1 MSSRF
6 RSVIFCH
13 VSQSTHLDPAR
24 QHRGGRGVHGMAKP
38 VADRFR
44 LEKKLG
50 SGAFGNVYLGTDL
63 TNGKEVAIKA
73 ESIRATRLQLHY
85 ESRIYQFL
93 EGGEGIPRMLWFG
106 KAGEYNLMA
115 MELLGPSLE
124 DVFNFCARR
133 FSLKTVLLLADQCI
147 CRLEHIHSQGF
158 LHRDVKPNNFL
169 MGLDDRR
176 NVVYALDFGL
186 SKKYRDFKTHVHIP
200 YRTGK
205 NLTGTARYASLRTHL
220 GIEQGRRDDMESLGF
235 MLMYFLRGKL
245 PWQNIRAKTKKEKT
259 ARIAEMKSSTPM
271 SVLCEGFPEE
281 FAAYLTACRKL
292 EFDAAP
298 DYAALRKLFRDVYE
312 REGYA
317 RDNVYD
323 WTWRIREQ
331 RARALRQRVPL
342 PSSGASK
349 AVVGAST
356 TPPSHAPP
364 TSAPGRAP
372 LCPA

>member
-1 MSSRF
+1 
-6 RSVIFCH
+6 
-13 VSQSTHLDPAR
+13 
-24 QHRGGRGVHGMAKP
+24 
-38 VADRFR
+38 
-44 LEKKLG
+44 
-50 SGAFGNVYLGTDL
+50 
-63 TNGKEVAIKA
+63 
-73 ESIRATRLQLHY
+73 
-85 ESRIYQFL
+85 
-93 EGGEGIPRMLWFG
+93 
-106 KAGEYNLMA
+106 
-115 MELLGPSLE
+115 
-124 DVFNFCARR
+124 
-133 FSLKTVLLLADQCI
+133 
-147 CRLEHIHSQGF
+147 
-158 LHRDVKPNNFL
+158 
-169 MGLDDRR
+169 
-176 NVVYALDFGL
+176 
-186 SKKYRDFKTHVHIP
+186 
-200 YRTGK
+200 
-205 NLTGTARYASLRTHL
+205 
-220 GIEQGRRDDMESLGF
+220 MESLGF

-271 SVLCEGFPEE
+271 SVLCEGFPGGSLFKRVFMFSTNTHRRLVTVHSSRATRLMFATHRPWIHPDPTDAAAEE
-281 FAAYLTACRKL
+281 FAAYLSACRNL

-298 DYAALRKLFRDVYE
+298 DYAALRQLFRDVYE